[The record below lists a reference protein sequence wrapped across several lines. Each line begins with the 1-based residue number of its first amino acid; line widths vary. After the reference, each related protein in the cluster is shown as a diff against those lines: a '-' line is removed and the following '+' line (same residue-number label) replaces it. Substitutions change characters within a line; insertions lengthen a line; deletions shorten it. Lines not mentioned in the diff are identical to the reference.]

1 MLPGYAKPLMLG
13 GLALTVLLGAGCGGV
28 GLPPFTL
35 TFNVDRLDVSS
46 DGLEVL
52 AGIPVNDVP
61 FSFEVCDLPDPASF
75 QDDIRDE
82 VGGAADLIN
91 IDGIELA
98 AAELVAVEND
108 LDFVSE
114 LTLRYRPA
122 PVDGVPQEEIVIGT
136 VAAPEGGFGERIRLV
151 PDESID
157 LLAILTEAAQNNG
170 PLCPTLTIVVS
181 GVFPEDDIRAD
192 FLLSGLFFVSLG

>member
-1 MLPGYAKPLMLG
+1 MLQGYAKRLTM
-13 GLALTVLLGAGCGGV
+13 GLLAVAIVAGAGCGGV

-35 TFNVDRLDVSS
+35 TFNVDQLDVSS
-46 DGLEVL
+46 DAFEVL
-52 AGIPVNDVP
+52 AGIPVNSVP
-61 FSFEVCDLPDPASF
+61 FTFEVCDLPDPASF
-75 QDDIRDE
+75 QDDIRAE

-98 AAELVAVEND
+98 AAELVAVGND

-122 PVDGVPQEEIVIGT
+122 PVNGVPQEEIVIGT

-151 PDESID
+151 PDDTVD
-157 LLAILTEAAQNNG
+157 LLAILTEAAANDG
-170 PLCPTLTIVVS
+170 PACPTLTIVVS
-181 GVFPEDDIRAD
+181 GVFPDDDILAD